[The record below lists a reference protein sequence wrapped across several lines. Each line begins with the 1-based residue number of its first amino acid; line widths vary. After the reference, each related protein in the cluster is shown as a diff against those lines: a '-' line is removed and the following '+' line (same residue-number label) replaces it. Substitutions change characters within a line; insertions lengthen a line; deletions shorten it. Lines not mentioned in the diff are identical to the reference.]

1 MLRSMGF
8 LMRKSHSLLSPF
20 NSQPALFARVCLPA
34 CLPCRH
40 RQAPWQAGLP
50 ARRTGSEATLHR
62 HHHRKSIGA
71 KLNLH
76 PIVELSLTNHHTR
89 HRRTTLQNA

>member
-8 LMRKSHSLLSPF
+8 LMSKIHSLLNPF
-20 NSQPALFARVCLPA
+20 HSHPAVFARVCLP
-34 CLPCRH
+34 R
-40 RQAPWQAGLP
+40 
-50 ARRTGSEATLHR
+50 RRTGSEATLHR

-71 KLNLH
+71 KLNPH

-89 HRRTTLQNA
+89 HRRATLQNA

>member
-8 LMRKSHSLLSPF
+8 LMSKTHSLVNPF
-20 NSQPALFARVCLPA
+20 HSQPALFARVCLPA
-34 CLPCRH
+34 
-40 RQAPWQAGLP
+40 PWQAGLP
-50 ARRTGSEATLHR
+50 GRRTGSQATLHR

-89 HRRTTLQNA
+89 HRRATLQNA